1 MLQETKNDSGCVPDR
16 NRLESDFYPIGE
28 MDGQLF
34 SINLNLEP
42 GYLMDD
48 PRYADSVCGCAF
60 DRTAIVSGHPQ

>member
-1 MLQETKNDSGCVPDR
+1 MILVVYPIATGWN
-16 NRLESDFYPIGE
+16 LIFFPIGE

-42 GYLMDD
+42 GYLMGD

-60 DRTAIVSGHPQ
+60 DRTAIASGHPQ